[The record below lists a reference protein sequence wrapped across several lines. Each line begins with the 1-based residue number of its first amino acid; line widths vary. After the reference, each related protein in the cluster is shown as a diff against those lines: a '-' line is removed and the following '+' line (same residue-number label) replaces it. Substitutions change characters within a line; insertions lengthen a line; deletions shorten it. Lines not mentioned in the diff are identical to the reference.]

1 MEFFHPGQIL
11 QERYRVDRLLGEGGM
26 SWVYRAHH
34 LLLQQA
40 VALKVIKP
48 LGGAP
53 TEQRDHAEQ
62 LCVEAGLIARLDHP
76 NLVRA
81 FDLFKHDGL
90 PVLVLEMVDGRD
102 LEQVAEL
109 APKQISERRVLHWA
123 AAILDALEYLHAQEP
138 PVIVRDLKPKN
149 VMLDRNGRI
158 RLIDF
163 GLAKETSTGT
173 RAFVRGMG
181 SEGYAPLEQYAQ
193 KSTDARADLYAFGA
207 TLYYLLTK
215 LAPPPASLRVSED
228 APLQDIRKINSTV
241 SRQTWTVIQRLLA
254 LRPDDRPSNAVEVRG
269 LLGLDEVEKEAPPE
283 LGRRCPQCRLL
294 LQAERHQG
302 VDVDLCREC
311 GGIWLDRGE
320 LGRLVELGREAV
332 PKGQERKTGRPSPPD
347 HTDDLSGKLRHNDDT
362 DDLSRKL
369 RYRDDTDDRKN
380 RKDWRSPTYI
390 VWKIL
395 KELFD

>member
-48 LGGAP
+48 LGGSP
-53 TEQRDHAEQ
+53 TEQQDHAEQ
-62 LCVEAGLIARLDHP
+62 LCLEAGLIARLDHP

-109 APKQISERRVLHWA
+109 APKQISERRVLHWG
-123 AAILDALEYLHAQEP
+123 AAILDVLEYLHAQEP
-138 PVIVRDLKPKN
+138 PIIVRDLKPKN

-163 GLAKETSTGT
+163 GLAKETSSGT

-207 TLYYLLTK
+207 TLYFLLTK

-228 APLQDIRKINSTV
+228 APLQDIREINSTV

-254 LRPDDRPSNAVEVRG
+254 LRADDRPSSAAEVREL
-269 LLGLDEVEKEAPPE
+269 LLGLEVEELEAPQPV
-283 LGRRCPQCRLL
+283 GRRCPQCRLL

-332 PKGQERKTGRPSPPD
+332 PKREERRPDSPSPPD
-347 HTDDLSGKLRHNDDT
+347 HTDDLS
-362 DDLSRKL
+362 RKL
-369 RYRDDTDDRKN
+369 RYRNDTDDLKKRKE
-380 RKDWRSPTYI
+380 WRSPTYI